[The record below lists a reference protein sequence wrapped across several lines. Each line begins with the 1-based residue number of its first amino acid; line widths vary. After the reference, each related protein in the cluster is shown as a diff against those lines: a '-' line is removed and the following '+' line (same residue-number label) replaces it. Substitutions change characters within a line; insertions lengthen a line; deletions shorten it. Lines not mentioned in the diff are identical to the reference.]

1 MSWRMLGIW
10 ILMGTLAG
18 LVSMACTTVTVP
30 ALPAPVSEDAS
41 MEAQADAQSGPAD
54 PAPTPVPVSRV
65 PAVETAA
72 QTARAQS
79 GPGPEAG
86 GGANPNNKPL
96 PLMYFE
102 DYGVNPFVDADED
115 ALSTFALDGDT
126 ASYAVARRYV
136 RDGWLP
142 PPEAVRIEEFVNAF
156 AGGYSPSLEGLT
168 LHLNAA
174 PAPFAPAGYVLLRVG
189 VAAPAFPLEREPV
202 TLIFIVDVSGSM
214 DYDNRLEAAK
224 RIMLGLLEQ
233 AAPADRVALV
243 VYGYVARVQVPLQD
257 AEDVPQLQQA
267 ILRLNTAGSTNAE
280 AGIRLAYELAEPEIL
295 HGQKVRLVLFSDG
308 VGNVGETGP
317 DQILDLVDQAAQRLA
332 TLTTVGVGVSG
343 NYNDVLMERLANRGN
358 GTYHYIEDRE
368 AEAEFLAGP
377 AQAVFHETVRDA
389 RIQVEFDPET
399 VRKYRLLGYENRAK
413 SDDSFRDDTEDFGE
427 IGFRSDV
434 TALYE
439 VRPLLAEPH
448 GPLATASL
456 RYRDPLRGEVV
467 ERTAALTWEE
477 VQAPDRYFQ
486 RQLAVA
492 EWAELLGKS
501 FYAQCGSMEAVLA
514 ALPPAWDQR
523 SRELEALVRRSLP
536 LWEPFCTD

>member
-1 MSWRMLGIW
+1 MSWRTLALW

-18 LVSMACTTVTVP
+18 LLSMACAPVTLP
-30 ALPAPVSEDAS
+30 ALPAPVTEDVS
-41 MEAQADAQSGPAD
+41 MEAQAEVQSGSAD
-54 PAPTPVPVSRV
+54 PAPTPVRRL
-65 PAVETAA
+65 PAVEADT
-72 QTARAQS
+72 QTARAES

-86 GGANPNNKPL
+86 GRANPNNKPL

-136 RDGWLP
+136 RDSWLP

-156 AGGYSPSLEGLT
+156 AGGYSPSPAGLT
-168 LHLNAA
+168 LHLDAA

-202 TLIFIVDVSGSM
+202 SLIFIVDISGSM

-243 VYGYVARVQVPLQD
+243 VYGYIAQVRVPLQA
-257 AEDVPQLQQA
+257 AEDIPQLQQA
-267 ILRLNTAGSTNAE
+267 IRRLNTAGVTNAE
-280 AGIRLAYELAEPEIL
+280 AGIRLAYELAEPDIL

-332 TLTTVGVGVSG
+332 TLTTVGVGISG

-389 RIQVEFDPET
+389 RIQVEFDPDT

-413 SDDSFRDDTEDFGE
+413 PDDSFRDDTEDFGE

-439 VRPLLAEPH
+439 VRPLLAEPQ
-448 GPLATASL
+448 GPMATARL

-467 ERTAALTWEE
+467 ERTAALTWES

-536 LWEPFCTD
+536 LWEPFCTE